1 MAVSAARLLIAPL
14 RNPCDGAPALRDLA
28 AIRAQNQLLAAQG
41 AQAGGVGV
49 DLEEDARSETLSHSY
64 SDAESSASSIGRGS
78 AASSS
83 MASIGKRRRAVT
95 SSAVR
100 GSPGRPP
107 MRRQLSTFT
116 SKDDQRLRQL
126 VAEHGG
132 TAEKWTEI
140 ARSFGTDRSSKQC
153 RERCPPARARPPG
166 SLNSSKALGVAPS
179 ALRPASLPPGVC
191 RWHNHLSPKVQNKEE
206 WTEKEEELLG
216 RIVSKIQR
224 ENPDAL
230 IPWARISPWFEG
242 RTAAWSKCPL
252 RAQGPGLP
260 YRAPLLALPT
270 LAAAAAR
277 RCGHPRPARPARW
290 LPAMLA

>member
-1 MAVSAARLLIAPL
+1 
-14 RNPCDGAPALRDLA
+14 
-28 AIRAQNQLLAAQG
+28 
-41 AQAGGVGV
+41 
-49 DLEEDARSETLSHSY
+49 LEEDARSETLSHSY

-230 IPWARISPWFEG
+230 IPWAKISPWFEG

-260 YRAPLLALPT
+260 YRAPSLALPT
-270 LAAAAAR
+270 LAAAAAAR

>member
-14 RNPCDGAPALRDLA
+14 RNPSDGAPALRDLA

-95 SSAVR
+95 SSAAR

-132 TAEKWTEI
+132 TAENWTEI
-140 ARSFGTDRSSKQC
+140 ARSFGNDRSSKQC
-153 RERCPPARARPPG
+153 RERCPPARARTPARLPQLLQSTG
-166 SLNSSKALGVAPS
+166 RCPVCPSPSLPS
-179 ALRPASLPPGVC
+179 AGRVQVAQPPLPEGAKQGGVD
-191 RWHNHLSPKVQNKEE
+191 REGGGVTRSYRLEDPEREPRRAHPLGKDLPVVRGPHGGMVEVPSPSS
-206 WTEKEEELLG
+206 G
-216 RIVSKIQR
+216 PRA
-224 ENPDAL
+224 AL
-230 IPWARISPWFEG
+230 
-242 RTAAWSKCPL
+242 
-252 RAQGPGLP
+252 
-260 YRAPLLALPT
+260 
-270 LAAAAAR
+270 
-277 RCGHPRPARPARW
+277 
-290 LPAMLA
+290 

>member
-83 MASIGKRRRAVT
+83 MASIGKRRRTVT

-100 GSPGRPP
+100 ASPARPP

-116 SKDDQRLRQL
+116 SENDQRLIQL
-126 VAEHGG
+126 VAEH
-132 TAEKWTEI
+132 
-140 ARSFGTDRSSKQC
+140 S
-153 RERCPPARARPPG
+153 G
-166 SLNSSKALGVAPS
+166 SRQL
-179 ALRPASLPPGVC
+179 
-191 RWHNHLSPKVQNKEE
+191 
-206 WTEKEEELLG
+206 
-216 RIVSKIQR
+216 
-224 ENPDAL
+224 
-230 IPWARISPWFEG
+230 
-242 RTAAWSKCPL
+242 
-252 RAQGPGLP
+252 
-260 YRAPLLALPT
+260 
-270 LAAAAAR
+270 
-277 RCGHPRPARPARW
+277 
-290 LPAMLA
+290 